1 MGVLAWITLLPLA
14 GAALV
19 MLVPKEEEAIH
30 RALGLA
36 ASLATFLVSLLI
48 LGDFDAAKGGFQLEV
63 NKVWVESLGINFHL
77 GIDGISLWLVL
88 LTTFMVPLTLFSPQA
103 IGLRNIRVREFVVA
117 MLVLEAGMVGAFLA

>member
-1 MGVLAWITLLPLA
+1 MGLLTWITLIPLV

-30 RALGLA
+30 RGIGLTI
-36 ASLATFLVSLLI
+36 SLITFAVSLLI
-48 LGDFDAAKGGFQLEV
+48 LGDFDGAKAGFQLEV

-88 LTTFMVPLTLFSPQA
+88 LTTLMVPLTMFSPQA
-103 IGLRNIRVREFVVA
+103 IGLRNIRV
-117 MLVLEAGMVGAFLA
+117 